1 MNDKK
6 YIKVVYESDP
16 IGKEG
21 IRLILTTFDIEA
33 FKRDEA
39 LSKIPEKRIAT
50 KIDIPKFMYN
60 DIGQPFDAMNNH
72 NFEMLEA
79 MIEKFVVDTYDKQIQ
94 EMKAYIEFLRDT
106 KIVPVEYT
114 KEEYYTVKKGDTLC
128 DIAKKYKT
136 TWQYL
141 AKINGI
147 KNPDLIYPKLRIKI
161 RD

>member
-72 NFEMLEA
+72 NFGMLEA

-106 KIVPVEYT
+106 KIAPVEYT

-161 RD
+161 R

>member
-16 IGKEG
+16 IGKEK
-21 IRLILTTFDIEA
+21 IRLILTTFDLEA

-72 NFEMLEA
+72 NFGMLEA

-106 KIVPVEYT
+106 KIVPIEYT
-114 KEEYYTVKKGDTLC
+114 KEEYYIVKEGDTLI
-128 DIAKKYKT
+128 DIANKYRT
-136 TWQYL
+136 SWQYL
-141 AKINGI
+141 AKINRI
-147 KNPDLIYPKLRIKI
+147 KNPDLIYPTQRIKI

>member
-21 IRLILTTFDIEA
+21 IRLILTTFDLEA

-72 NFEMLEA
+72 NFGMLEA
-79 MIEKFVVDTYDKQIQ
+79 MIEKFVVDTYDMQIQ

-128 DIAKKYKT
+128 DIARKYKT
-136 TWQYL
+136 TWQHL

-147 KNPDLIYPKLRIKI
+147 ENPDLIYPKLRIKI
-161 RD
+161 R

>member
-60 DIGQPFDAMNNH
+60 DIGQTFDAMNNH
-72 NFEMLEA
+72 NFGMLEA

-114 KEEYYTVKKGDTLC
+114 KENYYTVKKRDTLY
-128 DIAKKYKT
+128 DIARKYKT

-141 AKINGI
+141 ATINGI
-147 KNPDLIYPKLRIKI
+147 ENPDLIYPGQRIKI